1 MWPNRQT
8 STQAITHSSTGT
20 GLDRISQSERALKAL
35 MLSMLCGLLAL
46 LVYAIGSTTW
56 ARSLNSFGIGVAV
69 AAAAVIIGGLFG
81 FLFGIPKAS
90 QQAVPASPDAASPT
104 GGSAAAGGPQ
114 RGWEYQP
121 NTNLE
126 QISDWLTKILVGVGL
141 VQIRPIGDKL
151 FAVAGGVASALRDPG
166 TNRSFALAL
175 ILFYAVVGF
184 LLGYLWTRLYLPGA
198 FRDADLVELAEMKS
212 IVAQADLRSRDAQ
225 ATSLGTG
232 KGEPENVVKKLL
244 AAAELATPSDPR
256 DPWKG
261 VFGGTNRGND
271 RELLAEVDPVSTS
284 SGVYSVRLTV
294 RSIHPE
300 TRPLKGAVQFFL
312 HPTFRNDKPVITVGP
327 NGVAELN
334 LKAWG
339 AFTVGAVADDG
350 QTKLELDLSELET
363 APEEFRKR

>member
-1 MWPNRQT
+1 M
-8 STQAITHSSTGT
+8 THSSTGA

-35 MLSMLCGLLAL
+35 MLSMLSGFLAL
-46 LVYAIGSTTW
+46 IVYAIGSTTW
-56 ARSLNSFGIGVAV
+56 ARSLNAFGIGVAV
-69 AAAAVIIGGLFG
+69 AAAATIIGGLFG

-90 QQAVPASPDAASPT
+90 QQAAPTSPSAASPT
-104 GGSAAAGGPQ
+104 AGSAAGSPP

-151 FAVAGGVASALRDPG
+151 FALAGGLAPALSDSS

-175 ILFYAVVGF
+175 VLFYAVAGF

-198 FRDADLVELAEMKS
+198 FRDADLAEMKS
-212 IVAQADLRSRDAQ
+212 IVAQVEFRQRDMQ
-225 ATSLGTG
+225 ATSMGTG
-232 KGEPENVVKKLL
+232 KGEPEKVVKKLL
-244 AAAELATPSDPR
+244 AAAELATPKDPH

-261 VFGGTNRGND
+261 VFGGTSRNND
-271 RELLAEVDPVSTS
+271 RELVAEVEPINTS
-284 SGVYSVRLTV
+284 SGLYSIRLTV
-294 RSIHPE
+294 RSLHPE
-300 TRPLKGAVQFFL
+300 TNPLKGAVQFFL
-312 HPTFRNDKPVITVGP
+312 HPTFRNDKPVTTVGP

-350 QTKLELDLSELET
+350 RTKLELDLSELET
-363 APEEFRKR
+363 APEEFRRR